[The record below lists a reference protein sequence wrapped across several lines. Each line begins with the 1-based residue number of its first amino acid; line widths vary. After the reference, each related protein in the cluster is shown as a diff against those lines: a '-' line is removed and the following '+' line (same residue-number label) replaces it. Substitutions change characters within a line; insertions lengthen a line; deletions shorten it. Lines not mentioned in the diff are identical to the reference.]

1 MSEAPPTYRPEI
13 SVVIPVFNSAGTLE
27 ELFART
33 QAALEEAGRSFE
45 MIFVQDGGGDASWE
59 VLRALKAAHPQA
71 VVAIRLARNFGQHNA
86 TLCGIQ
92 HAQGDWIVTMDDDLQ
107 HAPEDIPVLLARQ
120 AETGREMV
128 YGVFARKQH
137 GRLRNLGSKVLA
149 KIFQRFA
156 GGMPNGSSFRL
167 LTRDLAQEI
176 SRHRLPH
183 VYLDQIIAWYT
194 HDVELVQVQ
203 HAARREGKSGYGIW
217 GLVAM
222 ALNFII
228 SYTDIPL
235 KLMVWIGLLS
245 SIGSLSLGTIFI
257 ILKLVNG
264 AAVGFTALITAISFS
279 ASVILLSLGVLGEYI
294 GRLYA
299 ERHEKPVYHIK
310 TKL

>member
-1 MSEAPPTYRPEI
+1 
-13 SVVIPVFNSAGTLE
+13 
-27 ELFART
+27 
-33 QAALEEAGRSFE
+33 
-45 MIFVQDGGGDASWE
+45 MIFVQDGGGEASWE
-59 VLRALKAAHPQA
+59 VLCALKAAYPQH

-86 TLCGIQ
+86 TMCGIH
-92 HAQGDWIVTMDDDLQ
+92 HAQGDWVVTMDDDLQ
-107 HAPEDIPVLLARQ
+107 HAPEDITLLLAQ
-120 AETGREMV
+120 QVETGREMV
-128 YGVFARKQH
+128 YGVFSQKPH
-137 GRLRNLGSKVLA
+137 GWLRNLGSKALS
-149 KIFQRFA
+149 KIFRHFA
-156 GGMPNGSSFRL
+156 SGMTNGSSFRL
-167 LTRDLAQEI
+167 LTRGLAQEI

-183 VYLDQIIAWYT
+183 IYLDQIIAWYT
-194 HDVELVQVQ
+194 HDVELVHVQ
-203 HAARREGKSGYGIW
+203 HAPRKEGKSGYGFW

-245 SIGSLSLGTIFI
+245 SIGSLTLGTIFI
-257 ILKLVNG
+257 ILKLIND

-299 ERHEKPVYHIK
+299 DRNDRPVYHIK